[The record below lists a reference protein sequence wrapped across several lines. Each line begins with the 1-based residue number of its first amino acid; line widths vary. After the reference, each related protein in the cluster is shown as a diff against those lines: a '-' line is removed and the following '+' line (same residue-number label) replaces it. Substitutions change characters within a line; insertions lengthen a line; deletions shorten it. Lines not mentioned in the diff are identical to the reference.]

1 MFAFIEVDCS
11 FIVNVSHQ
19 LGWLGACFVVFTH
32 SLACFFLIFFCF
44 LFYFVYMEWGTFIVQ
59 MKKSQVQ
66 AAISWTRATQDL
78 GYSKEKRKEKCNLG
92 VSQYKQLEF
101 GHLQSAINTQL
112 ALDIYV

>member
-32 SLACFFLIFFCF
+32 SLACVFRALLLSFF
-44 LFYFVYMEWGTFIVQ
+44 LFYFVYMESGSWGGTFILQ

-66 AAISWTRATQDL
+66 PAVSRTRS
-78 GYSKEKRKEKCNLG
+78 GR
-92 VSQYKQLEF
+92 
-101 GHLQSAINTQL
+101 LQ
-112 ALDIYV
+112 